1 MRAILNGQVT
11 FGLVNV
17 PVKVY
22 GATDDHDIRFH
33 QVHATDGG
41 QIRYKRVCEECGE
54 PVDMADIAK
63 AYTEDDK
70 TIIVTDDDLA
80 SLAEDRPIEVL
91 EFVPANGIDPLM
103 YEKSYYLGPNVS
115 TKNKKSPA
123 ATRAYTLLTRVLM
136 DAEQM
141 AIVQFTLRSKTRL
154 AALRVM
160 SGKQDIL
167 VLHTLQ
173 WPDEVREVEFTELN
187 NAAEVSDLELETGK
201 ELVKALASEGFNP
214 DHYRDSYQEQ
224 LRELLDAKLR
234 GETPIT
240 PGVAADAPE
249 DVSDL
254 LAKLQAS
261 LKK

>member
-1 MRAILNGQVT
+1 MRAILNGMVS
-11 FGLVNV
+11 FGLVSV

-22 GATDDHDIRFH
+22 GATDDHDIKFH
-33 QVHATDGG
+33 QVHAADGG

-63 AYTEDDK
+63 AYTEGDK
-70 TIIVTDDDLA
+70 TVIVTQDDLD
-80 SLAEDRPIEVL
+80 SLTEDRPIEVL
-91 EFVPANGIDPLM
+91 EFVPANGIDPMM
-103 YEKSYYLGPNVS
+103 YEKSYYLGPNGKS
-115 TKNKKSPA
+115 TK
-123 ATRAYTLLTRVLM
+123 AYSLLTRVLM
-136 DAEQM
+136 DAEQT

-160 SGKQDIL
+160 SGKQDVL

-187 NAAEVSDLELETGK
+187 NASEISDLELETGK

-214 DHYRDSYQEQ
+214 DHYRDTYQEQ
-224 LRELLDAKLR
+224 LREMLDAKLA
-234 GETPIT
+234 GEVPVT
-240 PGVAADAPE
+240 PGVVADASE